1 MTKRILIV
9 ASLVLAVGLAAAAQ
23 EVGVRARIPFNF
35 FVLEK
40 TLPPGEYTLTSV
52 PHELRISDANHRLV
66 AVVLANEISG
76 RSAATS
82 GQLIF
87 HCYGDRCFLSEL
99 QSPTE
104 GNGRQLLMSRL
115 EAGLAKGQTEKYFAV
130 LSDGPKK

>member
-40 TLPPGEYTLTSV
+40 TLPPGEYTLTLV
-52 PHELRISDANHRLV
+52 PHELS
-66 AVVLANEISG
+66 
-76 RSAATS
+76 
-82 GQLIF
+82 
-87 HCYGDRCFLSEL
+87 FLSEL

-115 EAGLAKGQTEKYFAV
+115 EAGLAKGQREKYFAV